1 MKKVILTVAAVFA
14 FGFANAQDK
23 TESSEGFAKGDVFA
37 TGGFGFGSSKTGDD
51 KESAFTIA
59 PAVGYFVTEN
69 IAIGARLGFST
80 GTEETAGI
88 ETKTNDF
95 NGQVF
100 GRYYWT
106 PASQFSLFGEANV
119 GFGSSKVEVEGVD
132 AGDSSNFGVNV
143 GFGVNY
149 FLSSNWSIEAGW
161 AGLGFNSD
169 DNGGDGAEKTNT
181 FGLALDLSSI
191 NFGLNY
197 KF

>member
-1 MKKVILTVAAVFA
+1 MKKVILTVAAIFA

-23 TESSEGFAKGDVFA
+23 NEDSGSGFGKGDVFV
-37 TGGFGFGSSKTGDD
+37 TGGFGFGSSKTGDA
-51 KESAFTIA
+51 KESAFTFA

-69 IAIGARLGFST
+69 IAIGARLGFSSM
-80 GTEETAGI
+80 TEENVV
-88 ETKTNDF
+88 EEKTTTF
-95 NGQVF
+95 NGEVF

-106 PASQFSLFGEANV
+106 PASQFSIFGEAAV
-119 GFGSSKVEVEGVD
+119 GFGSNKMEIDGED

-149 FLSSNWSIEAGW
+149 FLSDNWSIEAGW